1 MLNAEAAM
9 FPFIRAAAPGAYWV
23 NVFPSL
29 KYIPDWMPGAHS
41 SLDSSSSYMPG
52 RCEVQARCQGV
63 AQACTRYG
71 RGPLPS
77 RPGGYGEWPYACML
91 SDLARHSCLS

>member
-1 MLNAEAAM
+1 MHRLASSLLLGTAYGIVPESSEDAYVLNAEAAM

-41 SLDSSSSYMPG
+41 SLDSSSSYMPS
-52 RCEVQARCQGV
+52 RCEVQA
-63 AQACTRYG
+63 
-71 RGPLPS
+71 
-77 RPGGYGEWPYACML
+77 
-91 SDLARHSCLS
+91 